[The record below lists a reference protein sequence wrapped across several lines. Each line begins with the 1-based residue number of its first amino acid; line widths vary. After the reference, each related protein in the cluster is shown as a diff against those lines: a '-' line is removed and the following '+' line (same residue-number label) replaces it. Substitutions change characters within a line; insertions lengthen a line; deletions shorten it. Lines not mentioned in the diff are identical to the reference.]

1 MSSARKR
8 LLVIAGIIV
17 VAALVIGGFIFSE
30 VRSHLTTKHYTAQFE
45 SAAGI
50 FEDNLITVLGMPVGR
65 VSKVTPKQGYVE
77 VEFTVDGEV
86 KVPKKVE
93 AVALQTAILTDRQ
106 IELTPVFK
114 DGDEELPSGT
124 TIGRDQTRVPVEFDE
139 VLGTL
144 DKLATALSG
153 NKDGTGPVAD
163 VVANSAAVVDG
174 NGEKIKSALSELSDA
189 FRLSVN
195 RGDTTKEQMTT
206 IVQNVNSLFGAAADN
221 DATLRQFGTTVNA
234 LTQVLAD
241 ENLGTGTTGRKI
253 NDVLKQ
259 AGDILAAN
267 RGHIKT
273 IVSNTNTVLTTTV
286 DKKRD
291 LAEFLDVTPLVLEN
305 VYNAVDRENG
315 SLRIRLMTDRVLF
328 ETQTSKEMCN
338 ILRLRQLGC
347 STGTIQDFGPDFGLT
362 YMLDGLA
369 AMGQK

>member
-1 MSSARKR
+1 M
-8 LLVIAGIIV
+8 
-17 VAALVIGGFIFSE
+17 
-30 VRSHLTTKHYTAQFE
+30 
-45 SAAGI
+45 
-50 FEDNLITVLGMPVGR
+50 
-65 VSKVTPKQGYVE
+65 
-77 VEFTVDGEV
+77 
-86 KVPKKVE
+86 
-93 AVALQTAILTDRQ
+93 
-106 IELTPVFK
+106 
-114 DGDEELPSGT
+114 
-124 TIGRDQTRVPVEFDE
+124 VPVEFDA
-139 VLGTL
+139 VLDTL

-163 VVANSAAVVDG
+163 VVTNSAAVVDG

-221 DATLRQFGTTVNA
+221 DATLRQFGTTINA

-241 ENLGTGTTGRKI
+241 EDLGTGTTGRKI

-273 IVSNTNTVLTTTV
+273 IVSNSNTVLTTSV

-305 VYNAVDRENG
+305 VYNSVDRENG